1 MLSQGTVEFPC
12 CGDYCGLMN
21 EHWLKDSDG
30 CNEKA
35 SEGPLV
41 SIVDDDVSVR
51 RSAQRLLR
59 SSGLRAKVFAS
70 AEDFLESGCLE
81 ETACLLLD
89 MTMPGMNGLALQRR
103 LAETGR
109 LIPIVFLSARASE
122 DEERRALQ
130 AGAAK
135 FLHKPASKEVLLQAI
150 RAALDGATN

>member
-1 MLSQGTVEFPC
+1 MIKF
-12 CGDYCGLMN
+12 
-21 EHWLKDSDG
+21 WLKDNNG
-30 CNEKA
+30 CEEKA

-51 RSAQRLLR
+51 RSTQRLLR
-59 SSGLRAKVFAS
+59 SSGLRAKAFAS
-70 AEDFLESGCLE
+70 AEEFLQSDLVD

-89 MTMPGMNGLALQRR
+89 VSMPGMNGLALQRR
-103 LAETGR
+103 LSETGR

-122 DEERRALQ
+122 DEERRASQ